1 MALPRSSDFRESI
14 YGLSV
19 TAIVPCYNS
28 ASYLA
33 ETLNSIIAQSYENL
47 CIIAID
53 DGSSDDTR
61 RILEKFRECGKI
73 KLLWHEGNCN
83 RGVAA
88 TMNLG
93 VEAAESDLVAF
104 LDHDDLWYPDKIKRQ
119 VEVFLQNPEVDL
131 VYTNGDVIDEH
142 GNRKYAILQPSHI
155 ETNLPERLLLDCYIK
170 SCSMVM
176 VTRSALMKVGC
187 FKAHILTTDH
197 DMWLRLQEST
207 NLYYLEDRLMAY
219 RVHST
224 QSSHKRRLWEDGFLI
239 LTDAMKRFPY
249 TRSIRRKR
257 LAVLHYRL
265 AEHDLKNGKRFKT
278 AGNLIMSCFYDPVR
292 SVDYVMTSCRESMK
306 RFLKKYRH
314 AKVPHS

>member
-1 MALPRSSDFRESI
+1 MALPRSSDFKESPS
-14 YGLSV
+14 GLSV

-28 ASYLA
+28 APYLA
-33 ETLNSIIAQSYENL
+33 ETLNSILAQSYENL
-47 CIIAID
+47 FIIAID

-73 KLLWHEGNCN
+73 KVLWHEGNCN

-119 VEVFLQNPEVDL
+119 VEVFLQIPQIDL

-142 GNRKYAILQPSHI
+142 GNIKYAVLQPSHI

-176 VTRSALMKVGC
+176 VTKTALKRVGC
-187 FKAHILTTDH
+187 FKEHMLTTDH
-197 DMWLRLQEST
+197 DMWLRLQESS

-239 LTDAMKRFPY
+239 LADAIKRFPY
-249 TRSIRRKR
+249 TESVKRKR

-265 AEHDLKNGKRFKT
+265 AEHDLKIGKRFKA
-278 AGNLIMSCFYDPVR
+278 AGNLLMSFFYDPVR
-292 SVDYVMTSCRESMK
+292 SVNYAMTSCRKTIK
-306 RFLKKYRH
+306 RCFKQCMMAGRYP
-314 AKVPHS
+314 A